1 MDRSGRIGRLIG
13 AGLYSPGEVERLTGI
28 RVSKIVRWFKGHQT
42 VDRQYAPLWSPS
54 IPIKDGK
61 LFLTFRDLTELRVAD
76 AFIRKGLSP
85 QKVRRAI
92 ELAQSEL
99 GEERPLSTAKFR
111 TDGRTIFLQVAS
123 EDGDSERDHLVDLIR
138 SQLAFKR
145 IIEPSLK
152 DLDFSGNAPSRWWIA
167 GREGHILL
175 DPERSFGRPI
185 EEESSVP
192 TAVLANAY
200 RAEGTFALAAKAYN
214 VSIASVRRSVEFE
227 QRQAA

>member
-152 DLDFSGNAPSRWWIA
+152 DLDFCGNAPSRWWIA

-192 TAVLANAY
+192 TAVLAKPY